1 MASKP
6 DTARNSSGIE
16 RVGKRKKGYSV
27 EQVNDFLER
36 AHSLYES
43 DDIRLTQKDI
53 QDVSFDLEDEGYA
66 IPQVDA
72 ALSRLERAVVDKTTE
87 YEISHRGRIVWK
99 AQADS
104 EYRVLLNHSQRDY
117 KMRFD
122 SGQSRKPSYDKKQVD
137 NVVNKT
143 LDKISV
149 LLGYKPTWGN
159 TSSDLDG
166 IDAMFVSNVLFTQ
179 RSGKHGYDERQVDYY
194 LNACIRLLSRLESYD
209 RVSKYLDFDSNSAAA
224 SSVNAA
230 YSQPMPQPVQSAN
243 PMPPSIPVEHNADSS
258 VVNPVQNIVEA
269 DSADNS
275 VANDIFSKTTVDE
288 VDSHHISADS
298 VPVVE
303 HVAGSD
309 NSSAQHVED
318 MPQDRQS
325 IFAPVDNSVDNNSG
339 ASLND
344 LHHGDRAIFT
354 PHSANIEPN
363 DDTDDEMSQASTVM
377 PPTFPPSYAP
387 KDSYSQ
393 IYTRDSAIPAAPS
406 QDSYSQN
413 HANAANAVNAK
424 DDDKNDSKSSASNPV
439 GDLNL
444 SLLASPKFEP
454 SQSLNLDIP
463 DLSFPVMNHFNPS
476 SEDFNANNT
485 GNNDSDDLDD
495 TGESNFGGFVNPSH
509 N

>member
-143 LDKISV
+143 LDKISI

-159 TSSDLDG
+159 SSSDLDG

-194 LNACIRLLSRLESYD
+194 LNACVRLLSRLESYD
-209 RVSKYLDFDSNSAAA
+209 RVAKYTDFDPSDSVDSANFGVSAKSNNDLQENVVSKTSSAPSVVEPSVVEPSVVEPSVVEPSVVEPAAA
-224 SSVNAA
+224 PA
-230 YSQPMPQPVQSAN
+230 PLMPPAI
-243 PMPPSIPVEHNADSS
+243 PPSIPVEH
-258 VVNPVQNIVEA
+258 
-269 DSADNS
+269 
-275 VANDIFSKTTVDE
+275 
-288 VDSHHISADS
+288 H
-298 VPVVE
+298 
-303 HVAGSD
+303 
-309 NSSAQHVED
+309 AQK
-318 MPQDRQS
+318 
-325 IFAPVDNSVDNNSG
+325 
-339 ASLND
+339 
-344 LHHGDRAIFT
+344 AIFT
-354 PHSANIEPN
+354 PHSASVEAS

-377 PPTFPPSYAP
+377 PPAFPPSYAP
-387 KDSYSQ
+387 NAASNNFATNNNDFGKVKDAEKKE
-393 IYTRDSAIPAAPS
+393 DSANVVS
-406 QDSYSQN
+406 
-413 HANAANAVNAK
+413 ANADGLNNANANNASNNNA
-424 DDDKNDSKSSASNPV
+424 NDSKSI

-463 DLSFPVMNHFNPS
+463 DLSFPVMNHFNAS
-476 SEDFNANNT
+476 SEDFNANNA